1 MKIKPFI
8 AFRPPAEIAA
18 TLASPPYDVVD
29 TAEARAIAGDNPMC
43 FLRISRSE
51 LELPA
56 GTDPYSDAVYQ
67 RAADNFRRF
76 QEQRYLVRDPE
87 PSIYVYRQIMGSH
100 QQTGVVTVA
109 HADDYEAD
117 VIKKHEKTRQAPE
130 NDRTKHLHT
139 VNANTGP
146 VFLAYRDRPE
156 IDRVVAEVCA
166 TSPLYDF
173 TAPDGVRHIV
183 WKANDPD
190 RLVKLF
196 AQVPT
201 AYIADGH
208 HRAKSGARVA
218 AARRAANPK
227 HTGAEE
233 YNWFLAVLF
242 PANQLRILP
251 YNRCVLDLNGLT
263 AEQFLAALRKE
274 FKVAPGAAPEP
285 PGPRH
290 ISMYLAGQWYDLSW
304 AEFPAV
310 DLAATLDV
318 SVLQSRVLGP
328 LLGIDDPRASK
339 RIEFVGGIK
348 GPDELKKRVDSG
360 RAAVAFSMHPTRMEQ
375 LMAISDAGL
384 IMPPKST
391 WFEPKLRSGL
401 IVHPIV

>member
-67 RAADNFRRF
+67 RAGDNFRRF

-109 HADDYEAD
+109 HAVDYEAD

-156 IDRVVAEVCA
+156 IDR
-166 TSPLYDF
+166 SWRRF
-173 TAPDGVRHIV
+173 AP
-183 WKANDPD
+183 P
-190 RLVKLF
+190 
-196 AQVPT
+196 
-201 AYIADGH
+201 
-208 HRAKSGARVA
+208 
-218 AARRAANPK
+218 RRCM
-227 HTGAEE
+227 
-233 YNWFLAVLF
+233 
-242 PANQLRILP
+242 IS
-251 YNRCVLDLNGLT
+251 
-263 AEQFLAALRKE
+263 
-274 FKVAPGAAPEP
+274 P
-285 PGPRH
+285 PGVACD
-290 ISMYLAGQWYDLSW
+290 IL
-304 AEFPAV
+304 
-310 DLAATLDV
+310 
-318 SVLQSRVLGP
+318 
-328 LLGIDDPRASK
+328 
-339 RIEFVGGIK
+339 
-348 GPDELKKRVDSG
+348 SG
-360 RAAVAFSMHPTRMEQ
+360 RPTTRT
-375 LMAISDAGL
+375 G
-384 IMPPKST
+384 
-391 WFEPKLRSGL
+391 W
-401 IVHPIV
+401 